1 MRRVTMMLVAM
12 ALMVPLFAV
21 VAYAAAG
28 GNAANAHKARTTNGP
43 EHFRAILLASG
54 VRSEPYSIGS
64 GPPSLMPLFTEVRGI
79 VILGSSLLATH
90 HAAACPTRP
99 CNAKGVAS

>member
-1 MRRVTMMLVAM
+1 
-12 ALMVPLFAV
+12 
-21 VAYAAAG
+21 
-28 GNAANAHKARTTNGP
+28 
-43 EHFRAILLASG
+43 
-54 VRSEPYSIGS
+54 
-64 GPPSLMPLFTEVRGI
+64 MPLFTEVRGI